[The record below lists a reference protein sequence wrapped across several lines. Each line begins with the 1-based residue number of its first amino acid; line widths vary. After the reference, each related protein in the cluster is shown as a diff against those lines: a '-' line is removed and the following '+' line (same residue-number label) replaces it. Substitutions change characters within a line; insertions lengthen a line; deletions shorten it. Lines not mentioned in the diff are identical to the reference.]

1 MTNNIIRSRIKSIV
15 MGLLLTYALLFQY
28 KAVTLSPAV
37 ENGGFI
43 ARAFSIT
50 SQVLNG
56 YGLVHAFICACII
69 FVVYKTLKHMG
80 RYNFKYGKLIF
91 FIAPIFGILNVL
103 GLCMYHMDKLP
114 NVYGGVYTFWI
125 IIVML
130 GWTVAFLLAAYW
142 VWYFVEYR
150 LLKASIDNN
159 KGAKCESSKESDRK
173 TESSKN
179 SFWNRLWA
187 WCSSHFFIS
196 SAIIIFICWL
206 PWLIIYYP
214 ASMDNDVYWQ
224 LALYFGKI
232 EQINHHPWFANT
244 ILAMFYSLGKQ
255 LGSAN
260 FGIFLYVLV
269 RDIIMVF
276 IYAAGVNMLRKAGIR
291 KLFYRLVLIYFAITP
306 VWAAYAKHGFKD
318 TFAAALFTY
327 CIISFITL
335 IYKIKKHDDK
345 ALSYINFAIAI
356 IASSLFRNNYI
367 YCIIPVSIA
376 MIIFLLIKKVK
387 LYKIGII
394 ILAFACVFGYNQYV
408 YNGLGVKKASSNEMM
423 SLPYQVTARTVKEH
437 KDELTKEEYKA
448 IDDVLSIEGLGEAY
462 NPTVSDPIKGRAKT
476 SFNAASDE
484 WRAWIKTWFKMALEY
499 PESYLAAIIASTY
512 GYYSFTPKLPFGSG
526 NMNSGMTIWNWASSE
541 MFGEEFP
548 ELHYENPDLDN
559 AREAMQQWTTVWDNT
574 LFLSLTDVIAL
585 YTWLTVLIGW
595 ILIRKKKYIYLLPV
609 IMVELLILTC
619 IASPVNDCFRYFAPV
634 AASLPMLLAI
644 FGFIN
649 KEQAGAKDDVSE
661 KRKQRKMQSN

>member
-15 MGLLLTYALLFQY
+15 IGLLLTYALLFQY

-125 IIVML
+125 LIVML

-232 EQINHHPWFANT
+232 EQINHHP
-244 ILAMFYSLGKQ
+244 
-255 LGSAN
+255 
-260 FGIFLYVLV
+260 
-269 RDIIMVF
+269 
-276 IYAAGVNMLRKAGIR
+276 
-291 KLFYRLVLIYFAITP
+291 
-306 VWAAYAKHGFKD
+306 
-318 TFAAALFTY
+318 
-327 CIISFITL
+327 
-335 IYKIKKHDDK
+335 
-345 ALSYINFAIAI
+345 
-356 IASSLFRNNYI
+356 
-367 YCIIPVSIA
+367 
-376 MIIFLLIKKVK
+376 
-387 LYKIGII
+387 
-394 ILAFACVFGYNQYV
+394 
-408 YNGLGVKKASSNEMM
+408 
-423 SLPYQVTARTVKEH
+423 
-437 KDELTKEEYKA
+437 
-448 IDDVLSIEGLGEAY
+448 
-462 NPTVSDPIKGRAKT
+462 
-476 SFNAASDE
+476 
-484 WRAWIKTWFKMALEY
+484 
-499 PESYLAAIIASTY
+499 
-512 GYYSFTPKLPFGSG
+512 
-526 NMNSGMTIWNWASSE
+526 
-541 MFGEEFP
+541 
-548 ELHYENPDLDN
+548 
-559 AREAMQQWTTVWDNT
+559 
-574 LFLSLTDVIAL
+574 
-585 YTWLTVLIGW
+585 
-595 ILIRKKKYIYLLPV
+595 
-609 IMVELLILTC
+609 
-619 IASPVNDCFRYFAPV
+619 
-634 AASLPMLLAI
+634 
-644 FGFIN
+644 
-649 KEQAGAKDDVSE
+649 
-661 KRKQRKMQSN
+661 